1 MTTKF
6 TRTCMYIYGLYIYI
20 YILSVDGPRPG
31 FLSLKFHVSKGI
43 FGVVEASPPEK

>member
-6 TRTCMYIYGLYIYI
+6 PRAYIYIYMADI